1 MASIRTISLN
11 SLTDCE
17 PRRLTLSRG
26 IIPTARS
33 TIAHLDWLEAAM
45 FKQFNHIAIV
55 QDLRLLSASRRQHNV
70 PMLKEHQSFCYFH
83 TFTSF

>member
-1 MASIRTISLN
+1 
-11 SLTDCE
+11 
-17 PRRLTLSRG
+17 
-26 IIPTARS
+26 
-33 TIAHLDWLEAAM
+33 M